1 MWLRV
6 SKELHT
12 LANVTIRVRSPFRVK
27 VIAKIN
33 TGEFGMDFAS
43 VDPRFAPPLTALHGD
58 LAASMLFMK
67 VSAKVEMKRSDF
79 RRVKPYNDRFQV
91 KVGPL
96 QFVSF

>member
-1 MWLRV
+1 MWLRI

-12 LANVTIRVRSPFRVK
+12 LANVTIRVQSPFWVK

-33 TGEFGMDFAS
+33 AGEFGMDFAPA
-43 VDPRFAPPLTALHGD
+43 DPQFAPPLTALHGE

-67 VSAKVEMKRSDF
+67 VSTKVEMKRCDF
-79 RRVKPYNDRFQV
+79 RRVKPYNHHFQV

-96 QFVSF
+96 QFISF